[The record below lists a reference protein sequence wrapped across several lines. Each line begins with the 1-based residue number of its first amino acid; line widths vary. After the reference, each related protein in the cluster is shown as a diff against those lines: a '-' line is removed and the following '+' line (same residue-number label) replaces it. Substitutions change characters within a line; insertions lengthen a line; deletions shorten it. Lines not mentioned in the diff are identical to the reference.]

1 MSLSQK
7 KVINKYVF
15 YLVKKKLSHN
25 CDEKFS
31 FQKSALSW
39 CGKCKRIGVVFLLVS
54 NRGSILYFVIVEMS
68 MVNCMYQTSLKQFLE
83 LFDLSMH
90 NSQKSPITSKRINNI
105 IEYLTFEVFRY
116 TARGLYEVDKFLY
129 TTLLTCKVELNQGK
143 IRMEEF
149 QTFIKGG
156 AALDLNAVEP
166 KPKKW
171 ISDITWLNL
180 VELSKLGQ
188 FSQICSQVAR
198 NDKVGLARSRKFWFL
213 LGKEMF
219 V

>member
-1 MSLSQK
+1 MC
-7 KVINKYVF
+7 V
-15 YLVKKKLSHN
+15 
-25 CDEKFS
+25 
-31 FQKSALSW
+31 SA
-39 CGKCKRIGVVFLLVS
+39 VS

-83 LFDLSMH
+83 LFDLSMA

-129 TTLLTCKVELNQGK
+129 TTLLTCKVELNLGK

-198 NDKVGLARSRKFWFL
+198 NDKVGLFEESCI
-213 LGKEMF
+213 
-219 V
+219 

>member
-1 MSLSQK
+1 
-7 KVINKYVF
+7 
-15 YLVKKKLSHN
+15 
-25 CDEKFS
+25 
-31 FQKSALSW
+31 
-39 CGKCKRIGVVFLLVS
+39 
-54 NRGSILYFVIVEMS
+54 MS
-68 MVNCMYQTSLKQFLE
+68 MVNKMYQTSLKQFLE
-83 LFDLSMH
+83 LFDLSMA

-116 TARGLYEVDKFLY
+116 TARGLYEIDKFLY
-129 TTLLTCKVELNQGK
+129 TTLLTCKLELNLGK
-143 IRMEEF
+143 IRMDEF

-188 FSQICSQVAR
+188 FSQICGQVAR
-198 NDKVGLARSRKFWFL
+198 NDKVGFDVRKNSCCPGFILKSYGIDQIIFATDREKFIVVICTVF
-213 LGKEMF
+213 GIS
-219 V
+219 